1 MCMCTPHESNMG
13 DIGWASSLCQL
24 SARNHSSAIEMQ
36 ERLTRIYPFKT
47 WKLRWPVPR
56 QKARD
61 TLDGDTINAKK
72 PRLFSGLFFHAN
84 FCLRSPLCL
93 HMTNGTP
100 DIFNV
105 DGFASNVS
113 QLVLKLKASRWKQ
126 GLHWGSRLWGN
137 LRRFEEIWGAWC
149 LSRCVSPFG
158 VLRGTSVL
166 VHCWMPSCGLRR
178 TRSKTKNPVGSRR
191 VIISGIPFVCTSF
204 PKYFFRYVYL
214 CFRWFPSLHVKMRMH
229 ASKSST
235 EWHFDSKFMC

>member
-1 MCMCTPHESNMG
+1 MTCSKNF
-13 DIGWASSLCQL
+13 Q
-24 SARNHSSAIEMQ
+24 
-36 ERLTRIYPFKT
+36 
-47 WKLRWPVPR
+47 
-56 QKARD
+56 
-61 TLDGDTINAKK
+61 DTINAKK

-84 FCLRSPLCL
+84 FCLRSPLCQLCL

-113 QLVLKLKASRWKQ
+113 QLVLKLKANINEHQGERWWKQ

-137 LRRFEEIWGAWC
+137 LRRFEEPDVCQI

-166 VHCWMPSCGLRR
+166 VPCWMPSCGLRR
-178 TRSKTKNPVGSRR
+178 TRSKTMNPVGSRR

-214 CFRWFPSLHVKMRMH
+214 CFRWIPSLHVKMRMQ